1 MSVITLGLAEIQVG
15 IVDASGDMPISM
27 AKIGKTYKETCK
39 MNQAASEVTE
49 HYEEGQ
55 AAPEV
60 RKKSKKMPVLTFSLM
75 DPDVDLLVA
84 YIGGV
89 KDAGGKWGFN
99 GNEAVDNKAI
109 RVKSE
114 QGLWFDIPNADIE
127 AVLNADMS
135 AKGIT
140 LVDFTVTPM
149 AVPTGKK
156 AILAYPAPTAL
167 VVDPTTLSFTAAAD
181 SVGKTITATSS
192 GNVTFAAAPAEAEW
206 LTVTRSAKVVTVKV
220 LANTN
225 SEARTAYVTIVA
237 DGKTAVVPV
246 TQAGA

>member
-1 MSVITLGLAEIQVG
+1 MSLITLGLSEIQVG
-15 IVDASGDMPISM
+15 VVESSGDMPVTM
-27 AKIGKTYKETCK
+27 AKIGATYRETCK
-39 MNQAASEVTE
+39 MNQAPAEVTE

-55 AAPEV
+55 SAPAV
-60 RKKSKKMPVLTFSLM
+60 RKKSKKMPVVTFSIM

-84 YIGGV
+84 YIGGT
-89 KDAGGKWGFN
+89 KTGTAWGFN
-99 GNEAVDNKAI
+99 GNEAVENKAI

-114 QGLWFDIPNADIE
+114 QGLWVDIPNADIE
-127 AVLNADMS
+127 AVINADFS

-140 LVDFTVTPM
+140 LVEFTVTPM
-149 AVPTGKK
+149 AVPAGKK

-167 VVDPTTLSFTAAAD
+167 VVDPLTLSFTSAAD

-206 LTVTRSAKVVTVKV
+206 LTVTRSLKVVTVKV

-225 SEARTAYVTIVA
+225 SESRTAYVTIVA

>member
-1 MSVITLGLAEIQVG
+1 MITFGLSEIQVG
-15 IVDASGDMPISM
+15 VVESSGDMPVTM
-27 AKIGKTYKETCK
+27 AKIGETYKDTCK

-49 HYEEGQ
+49 HFEEGVST
-55 AAPEV
+55 PKV
-60 RKKSKKMPVLTFSLM
+60 RNKSKKVPVLTFSIM
-75 DPDVDLLVA
+75 NPDVDILTNYV
-84 YIGGV
+84 GGTNTN
-89 KDAGGKWGFN
+89 GKWGFN
-99 GNEAVDNKAI
+99 GDETVENKAI
-109 RVKSE
+109 RVKSK
-114 QGLWFDIPNADIE
+114 QGMWVDIPNADIE
-127 AVLNADMS
+127 AVINADFS

-140 LVDFTVTPM
+140 LVEFTVTPM

-167 VVDPTTLSFTAAAD
+167 VVDPLTLSFTSAAD

-206 LTVTRSAKVVTVKV
+206 LTVTKSLKVVTVKV
-220 LANTN
+220 GANAN
-225 SEARTAYVTIVA
+225 SESRTAYVTIVA